1 VDDWLR
7 NSKYLV
13 AAPAPLSTP
22 GLWLTGAER
31 WLLLTGLAVALGGL
45 AGRGLAR
52 AYKGEHPPPPPPWA
66 LRGSLLGLLASAA
79 LLATAL
85 AGPGLAAR
93 LAQPRGLGMPANVSA
108 VIAGAELACFAV
120 AAVLLR
126 LRQPGWSVVPLSG
139 VVVAEGLRSHPEA
152 IVPVAGAALTYC
164 HLLPAVLWAGMLL
177 YTLRT
182 ATAWRADPVAVRG
195 IVRLY
200 ANLAAWLFAVVV
212 ITGVFSAL
220 LLVPV
225 SSLLTTS
232 YGRILVVKAALVAV
246 TAGLAVAGRVWL
258 RRVRPPGSGPA
269 LATKLECA
277 ALAAVLAVAGLL
289 TVVTPPA
296 KPIDARAAPPGAAAG
311 HGPARAARRDR
322 ATGAPGA
329 IWAAGEIDSR
339 HGARVSAPGAP
350 VTGATAPGR

>member
-1 VDDWLR
+1 VDAWLR
-7 NSKYLV
+7 NSKYLMA

-52 AYKGEHPPPPPPWA
+52 AYKGEHPAPLPPPWA
-66 LRGSLLGLLASAA
+66 LRGSLLGLLASAT
-79 LLATAL
+79 LVVTAL

-108 VIAGAELACFAV
+108 VIAGAELVCFAL

-200 ANLAAWLFAVVV
+200 ANVAAWLFAVVV
-212 ITGVFSAL
+212 ITGVISAL

-225 SSLLTTS
+225 HSLLTTS
-232 YGRILVVKAALVAV
+232 YGRILVIKAALVAV

-258 RRVRPPGSGPA
+258 RRVRPPGTGPA

-277 ALAAVLAVAGLL
+277 ALAAVLAVVGLL
-289 TVVTPPA
+289 TVVSPPA
-296 KPIDARAAPPGAAAG
+296 KPIDARVAAPSAVRHERASGVPGA
-311 HGPARAARRDR
+311 
-322 ATGAPGA
+322 T
-329 IWAAGEIDSR
+329 WAAGEIDSR
-339 HGARVSAPGAP
+339 ARRQGQRPRRAGYRGHGARPLTTRS
-350 VTGATAPGR
+350 R